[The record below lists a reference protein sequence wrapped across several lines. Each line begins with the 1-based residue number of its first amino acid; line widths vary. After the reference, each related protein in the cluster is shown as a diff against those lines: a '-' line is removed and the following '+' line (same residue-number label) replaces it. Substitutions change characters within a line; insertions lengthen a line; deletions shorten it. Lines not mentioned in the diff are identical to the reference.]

1 MTPFRSERC
10 PCGLRWEHCPRRN
23 ELEFRRSVALTRAAL
38 ILVFTLATNNPAL
51 ACHRY
56 STWWYPW
63 PQSCKSTP
71 ARLAEAPAPPAPP
84 ARAIVTD
91 EESERVQ
98 AIEALKVE
106 LATEAAK

>member
-23 ELEFRRSVALTRAAL
+23 ELEFTAALTRAAL
-38 ILVFTLATNNPAL
+38 VLVFTLATNSPAL

-63 PQSCKSTP
+63 PQSCRSTP
-71 ARLAEAPAPPAPP
+71 ARLVEPAPPAPP
-84 ARAIVTD
+84 ARAVVTD
-91 EESERVQ
+91 EESARAQ
-98 AIEALKVE
+98 AIEALKVKLE
-106 LATEAAK
+106 TEAAK